1 MTSNS
6 VFLDTNYLVAL
17 VNRNLTVNDEVR
29 SWTQQGRMPATSAA
43 AWSEFLCGPLEGADR
58 RVVEVL
64 LEDRIVPFG
73 KAEADCAAGLYRY
86 CQCKRGDRLDTFIAA
101 TAIVADGFL
110 ATFNRRDFQ
119 RFVPFG
125 LKLA

>member
-1 MTSNS
+1 VTSNS

-29 SWTQQGRMPATSAA
+29 SWTQQGRMPATSAG

-73 KAEADCAAGLYRY
+73 KAEADCAAHLYLVGR
-86 CQCKRGDRLDTFIAA
+86 CKREDRPDTFIAA
-101 TAIVADGFL
+101 TAIVADGWL
-110 ATFNRRDFQ
+110 ATRNRRDFL